1 MVRFNLLGPLEVRV
15 QGRPANIRGGRQRIL
30 LVLLLLGEGAS
41 VSKDQLIGEIWGDD
55 LPAQVDNALQAVVT
69 RLRRSLDAWCGSGFA
84 RERLVSEQSGYSLWL
99 DDQTVDLREFESL
112 RSEAHGLM
120 TSDPARSA
128 AALEEALGL
137 WRGPALEGVGGG
149 VLCGSAA
156 ARLDEERLLALED
169 KIELE
174 HRGGRHAGTVAE
186 LRRLTM
192 LYPLHERLSEQLMVA
207 LYRSGRPAEALDV
220 YWRLRTALRG
230 ELGLDPTPTV
240 QSRMQAILQHD
251 MADVLP
257 HEKGRGIPRRSAVA

>member
-15 QGRPANIRGGRQRIL
+15 QGRPANIRGGRQRVL

-41 VSKDQLIGEIWGDD
+41 VSKDQLIAEIWGDEP
-55 LPAQVDNALQAVVT
+55 PAQADNALQAVVT

-99 DDQTVDLREFESL
+99 DEQAVDFREFESL
-112 RSEAHGLM
+112 RAEAQLH
-120 TSDPARSA
+120 TTRDPTRASA
-128 AALEEALGL
+128 LLEQALGL
-137 WRGPALEGVGGG
+137 WRGSALEGIGGG
-149 VLCGSAA
+149 VMCGSAA
-156 ARLDEERLLALED
+156 ARLDEERLVALEE

-174 HRGGRHAGTVAE
+174 HHRGRHAGTVAE

-220 YWRLRTALRG
+220 YRQLRAALRG

-240 QSRMQAILQHD
+240 QLRMQAILQHD
-251 MADVLP
+251 MTDRIPPQERRGAP
-257 HEKGRGIPRRSAVA
+257 HRPAVA